1 MQIRSVGIDLGKT
14 TFHLVALNAA
24 GKVLLRKKF
33 TQKQLVTFTANM
45 QISLIGMEACSG
57 AHFLGRV
64 LREQGHDVKLIPAQF
79 VKPFV
84 KSNKNDFLDAE
95 AIAEAVDR
103 QNMRFVPIKT
113 DDQLDLQAMHRVRDR
128 LVARRTSVINQLR
141 AFLLERGMVFAKT
154 PFKLKQAMPEILENA
169 EANLTPRMRNLVSL
183 LWSEWKDMEQ
193 QIVAMNEEV
202 EQIASSDPACQRLRQ
217 IPGIGPLVATAI
229 VAAIGNG
236 AAFHKGREFS
246 SWLGLVPRQHSTGG
260 KARLFGISKRG
271 NSYLRKLL
279 VHGARSAVL
288 RVKRERSPFGP
299 WLNALERRSPVK
311 VVITAAANKLGPY
324 RVGRSFERT
333 GLSWSGSGRKDCLKQ
348 RSTSTGIKF
357 SNQGLHW
364 INKTNEQVPLT
375 ACSQPAPRKMVIH
388 GRPVYQEEHAAQLI
402 MARSLH
408 SPHEGRIHL
417 RRSVDPLFAF
427 PLQSDGGPYIC
438 GRFGLQLDW
447 DTAPGVLNRLSR
459 AD

>member
-1 MQIRSVGIDLGKT
+1 VGGLNWVTEVAYNTVNEMVRRLISTSRWVIVLAGSRRIIDMQIHSVGIDLGKT
-14 TFHLVALNAA
+14 TFHLVALSAA

-33 TQKQLVTFTANM
+33 TQKQLITFTANL
-45 QISLIGMEACSG
+45 QTSLIGMEACSG

-64 LREQGHDVKLIPAQF
+64 LRAQGHDVKLIPAQF

-169 EANLTPRMRNLVSL
+169 DANLTPRMRNLVSL
-183 LWSEWKDMEQ
+183 LWSEWKDLEQ
-193 QIVAMNEEV
+193 QIVTMNEEV
-202 EQIASSDPACQRLRQ
+202 EQIASADPACQRLRQ

-271 NSYLRKLL
+271 NCYLRKLL

-288 RVKRERSPFGP
+288 IVKRARSPFGP
-299 WLNALERRSPVK
+299 WLDALEQRAPVK
-311 VVITAAANKLGPY
+311 VVITAAANKLARIAWAVLSSGEDY
-324 RVGRSFERT
+324 RPPT
-333 GLSWSGSGRKDCLKQ
+333 
-348 RSTSTGIKF
+348 
-357 SNQGLHW
+357 
-364 INKTNEQVPLT
+364 T
-375 ACSQPAPRKMVIH
+375 A
-388 GRPVYQEEHAAQLI
+388 
-402 MARSLH
+402 MAS
-408 SPHEGRIHL
+408 
-417 RRSVDPLFAF
+417 
-427 PLQSDGGPYIC
+427 
-438 GRFGLQLDW
+438 
-447 DTAPGVLNRLSR
+447 
-459 AD
+459 

>member
-1 MQIRSVGIDLGKT
+1 M
-14 TFHLVALNAA
+14 
-24 GKVLLRKKF
+24 
-33 TQKQLVTFTANM
+33 
-45 QISLIGMEACSG
+45 
-57 AHFLGRV
+57 
-64 LREQGHDVKLIPAQF
+64 KLIPAQF

-113 DDQLDLQAMHRVRDR
+113 DEQLDLQAMHRVRDR

-141 AFLLERGMVFAKT
+141 AFLLERGMTFAKT

-169 EANLTPRMRNLVSL
+169 DANLTPRMRNLVSL
-183 LWSEWKDMEQ
+183 LWSEWKDLEH

-246 SWLGLVPRQHSTGG
+246 AWLGLVPRQHSTGG

-271 NSYLRKLL
+271 NCYLRKLL

-299 WLNALERRSPVK
+299 WLDALERRSPVK
-311 VVITAAANKLGPY
+311 VVTMTQPKSCLASPGRFYRAAKSY
-324 RVGRSFERT
+324 RRRQARCPPEQARKGAF
-333 GLSWSGSGRKDCLKQ
+333 GLEAQNR
-348 RSTSTGIKF
+348 
-357 SNQGLHW
+357 
-364 INKTNEQVPLT
+364 
-375 ACSQPAPRKMVIH
+375 APRTNRTTATAILV
-388 GRPVYQEEHAAQLI
+388 
-402 MARSLH
+402 
-408 SPHEGRIHL
+408 
-417 RRSVDPLFAF
+417 F
-427 PLQSDGGPYIC
+427 P
-438 GRFGLQLDW
+438 
-447 DTAPGVLNRLSR
+447 
-459 AD
+459 